1 MATLLPLLGVGRLR
15 VPDHGGMEIVG
26 YVAGAI
32 TTLSFLPQLILTV
45 RSRQAEGVSLRMYVL
60 FSFGVALWITYGVFR
75 KSPAVVLT
83 NAVTL
88 LLTVVIVGLV
98 VRARFKQKQGEHSAG
113 GVAESRNP

>member
-1 MATLLPLLGVGRLR
+1 
-15 VPDHGGMEIVG
+15 MEVVG

-45 RSRQAEGVSLRMYVL
+45 RSRQAEGVSLRMYLL

-88 LLTVVIVGLV
+88 LLTVAIVGLV
-98 VRARFKQKQGEHSAG
+98 VRARFKRKQHANSAEG
-113 GVAESRNP
+113 APRSRNR